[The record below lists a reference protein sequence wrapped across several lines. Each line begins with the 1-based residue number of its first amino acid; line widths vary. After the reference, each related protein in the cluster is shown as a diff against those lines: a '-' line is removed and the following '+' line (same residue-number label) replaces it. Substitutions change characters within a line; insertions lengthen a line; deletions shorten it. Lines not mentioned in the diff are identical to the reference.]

1 MSDEEII
8 NEEPGVTEQPQAEE
22 KPQRSDN
29 RFKDLSEKVK
39 TTAEERDRLAKEA
52 EEAKKEA
59 EFYKSF
65 NKASTKYQEAGNY
78 QDKIKDKVMAGYDME
93 DAMVAVLAKE
103 GKLNTT
109 QINQSRQSP
118 AGGSAS
124 TAMRSTDDKPVGEMT
139 TAEKREKLLEFE
151 RENPGQLGQT
161 LRSINL

>member
-1 MSDEEII
+1 MSDEII
-8 NEEPGVTEQPQAEE
+8 NEEQEVIEQPQAEE

-39 TTAEERDRLAKEA
+39 TTAEERDKLAKEA

-59 EFYKSF
+59 EFYKNF

-78 QDKIKDKVMAGYDME
+78 QDKIREKVMSGYDME
-93 DAMVAVLAKE
+93 DAMVSVLAKE
-103 GKLNTT
+103 GKLNPT
-109 QINQSRQSP
+109 QIQRQSP

-124 TAMRSTDDKPVGEMT
+124 TAMRSTDDKPVNEMT
-139 TAEKREKLLEFE
+139 QAEKRAALVEFE

-161 LRSINL
+161 LRSLNL